1 MKFKNIY
8 FLFLVS
14 VLLSGCIQSTALLGP
29 SVTVATTGNIMH
41 AGFQYG
47 ANKAIEK
54 ETGKDTLAHLKNVI
68 DEEQE
73 NQTIKKKIKNIV
85 KNTIDRF
92 KKNLLV
98 N

>member
-47 ANKAIEK
+47 ANKAIKK
-54 ETGKDTLAHLKNVI
+54 ETGKDTLAHLKNVV

>member
-54 ETGKDTLAHLKNVI
+54 
-68 DEEQE
+68 
-73 NQTIKKKIKNIV
+73 
-85 KNTIDRF
+85 
-92 KKNLLV
+92 
-98 N
+98 